1 MIGKKT
7 TNNLPCE
14 SLIEFYKY
22 ISFCTTCYCWK
33 SLCFFANS
41 FWFVR
46 TLNHLYSNAIWFGN
60 ESFFLLCRKK
70 LLLKEDLKWKPID
83 RIYFWFIWSFSHHLT
98 MWFISTFFLS
108 FVDIYYT
115 KWNAAKNYS
124 DWYTHS
130 GFQGIHTYE
139 EKYGNDFWAHLL
151 CICGEH
157 SLVLLF
163 QIKYILFVFRMCV
176 CILIDTFLSIHNTN
190 MSNEHGSG
198 DNFTMKTSKKEKN
211 QEQSMYSVLCSTH
224 LCSHYWTTRQ
234 AFGQDKTKQKER
246 RKKHDEWKWKFF
258 GQH

>member
-1 MIGKKT
+1 MKEKKKQREERRKAVKIKFLRNQHAIAHISNWNWIHFTRTQINEKWNWNKNDWCTEWNEKKT

-41 FWFVR
+41 FWLVR

-60 ESFFLLCRKK
+60 ESFFLLCRRK

-98 MWFISTFFLS
+98 MWFILTFFLS

-115 KWNAAKNYS
+115 KSNAAKNYS

-139 EKYGNDFWAHLL
+139 EKYGNDFWVHLL

-163 QIKYILFVFRMCV
+163 QIKYIICFPNVRLYAHRYFP
-176 CILIDTFLSIHNTN
+176 LDT
-190 MSNEHGSG
+190 
-198 DNFTMKTSKKEKN
+198 
-211 QEQSMYSVLCSTH
+211 
-224 LCSHYWTTRQ
+224 
-234 AFGQDKTKQKER
+234 
-246 RKKHDEWKWKFF
+246 
-258 GQH
+258 